1 MTLSVL
7 VLSDSSSLRTL
18 PRSYCKKTCPRRE
31 SPLGRYTRLQA
42 LDHVQAAQ
50 NEGLRFPVYQKR
62 LVESPRL
69 YRRRYVCI
77 SAFPENA
84 CRMNFEK

>member
-50 NEGLRFPVYQKR
+50 NEGLYIKSGLSRVPA
-62 LVESPRL
+62 
-69 YRRRYVCI
+69 CI
-77 SAFPENA
+77 VDDMFV
-84 CRMNFEK
+84 